1 MSYYSRLRDMR
12 EDHDETLR
20 SIGKVLG
27 MPHSQYHRYE
37 SGKQEIPT
45 HVLIA
50 LADYYNVSTDYL
62 LGRTN
67 DPTPPKK

>member
-1 MSYYSRLRDMR
+1 MGIYPRIRDLR
-12 EDHDETLR
+12 EDNDKSQRETAEIFNMQR
-20 SIGKVLG
+20 T
-27 MPHSQYHRYE
+27 QYQRYE
-37 SGKQEIPT
+37 TGEREIPAGF
-45 HVLIA
+45 LIA

>member
-1 MSYYSRLRDMR
+1 MGNYQRIRDLR
-12 EDHDETLR
+12 EDCDKTQQNIAEYLH
-20 SIGKVLG
+20 
-27 MPHSQYHRYE
+27 MAQAQYQRYE
-37 SGKQEIPT
+37 AGKRDIPT